1 MMSSAPTATR
11 FKHRFPDRLDWYTLQ
26 ALIGPLLLAL
36 MVLLVAQLL
45 ERLLRLFEMAAA
57 TGASVM
63 TVLKIVATLV
73 PHYMGMALPASFFAA
88 IFMAVARIGDDNEL
102 DAMLATGRSITRM
115 SAPYFLVAVLLS
127 AFSLYLFGFLQP
139 LMRYGYN
146 VEVHTAMYSGW
157 NARMED
163 NRFVSVRQGFSL
175 GADDVGPDGRQLRGV
190 FVERREGDKED
201 VITAQRGRLVSS
213 RDGKRLLL
221 ELTDGLIVSDLAD
234 GRVRLLNFAT
244 GRINEDFTVVPP
256 PYRVRGKSVRELTLT
271 ELWHGRLPPDSEL
284 KPSQLAGE
292 MHGRLARTV
301 LPLLLPLLALPLG
314 MAAKRGRR
322 APGTVFAAVALL
334 ALNQALQFGESMAES
349 GRAQALISVWTPV
362 LLFAVLGVWLF
373 RGSLQWPGDNPVMRA
388 VSAIESGFEGIKRRR
403 KVKTA

>member
-1 MMSSAPTATR
+1 MMSSAITATR
-11 FKHRFPDRLDWYTLQ
+11 FQHRFPDRLDWYTLR
-26 ALIGPLLLAL
+26 ALIGPLLVAL
-36 MVLLVAQLL
+36 Q
-45 ERLLRLFEMAAA
+45 
-57 TGASVM
+57 
-63 TVLKIVATLV
+63 IVATLV
-73 PHYMGMALPASFFAA
+73 PHYMGMALPAAFFSA

-102 DAMLATGRSITRM
+102 DAMLATGRSIT
-115 SAPYFLVAVLLS
+115 
-127 AFSLYLFGFLQP
+127 
-139 LMRYGYN
+139 
-146 VEVHTAMYSGW
+146 
-157 NARMED
+157 RMED

-190 FVERREGDKED
+190 FVERRNGDKED
-201 VITAQRGRLVSS
+201 VITAQHGRLVSS
-213 RDGKRLLL
+213 TDGKRLLL

-234 GRVRLLNFAT
+234 GRVRMLNFAS

-256 PYRVRGKSVRELTLT
+256 PYRARGGEVRELTLT
-271 ELWHGRLPPDSEL
+271 ELWSGWLPANSKLTQAE
-284 KPSQLAGE
+284 LAGE
-292 MHGRLARTV
+292 MHGRMARIL